1 MSKLNKRG
9 IMENIKINIILSGY
23 LRIIYNDKIIQA
35 KSKKDYLNQ
44 LREIEKKEGVKFG
57 KAITSSLQNI

>member
-1 MSKLNKRG
+1 
-9 IMENIKINIILSGY
+9 MENIKINIILSGY

-35 KSKKDYLNQ
+35 RSKKDYLNQ
-44 LREIEKKEGVKFG
+44 LKEIEKKEGVRFG

>member
-1 MSKLNKRG
+1 
-9 IMENIKINIILSGY
+9 MENIKINIILSGY
-23 LRIIYNDKIIQA
+23 LRIIYNNKIIQA

-44 LREIEKKEGVKFG
+44 LREIEKKEGVRFG